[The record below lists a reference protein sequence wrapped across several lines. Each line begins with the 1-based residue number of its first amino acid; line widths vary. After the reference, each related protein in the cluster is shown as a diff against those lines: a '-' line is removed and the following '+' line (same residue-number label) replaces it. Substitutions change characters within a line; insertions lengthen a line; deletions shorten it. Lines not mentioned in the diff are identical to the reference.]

1 MEREYLIQD
10 LSLKDLSE
18 ISGGFILE
26 TLALT
31 IGIVA
36 GLAYCYE
43 FGYNYAKERLEKA
56 N

>member
-1 MEREYLIQD
+1 MKREYLLQE
-10 LSLKDLSE
+10 LSLDDLRE
-18 ISGGFILE
+18 TSGGFILE

-43 FGYNYAKERLEKA
+43 FGYNYAKERLEKIE
-56 N
+56 